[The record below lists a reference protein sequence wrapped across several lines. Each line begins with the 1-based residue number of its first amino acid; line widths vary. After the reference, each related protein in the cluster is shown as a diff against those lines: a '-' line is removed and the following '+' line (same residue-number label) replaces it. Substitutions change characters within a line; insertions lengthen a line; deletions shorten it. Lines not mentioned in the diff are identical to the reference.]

1 MTKRIEF
8 ITTTDA
14 LKQCVTHLKTTP
26 EIAIDLEFD
35 KNYYRYGFN
44 LCLVQIFS
52 GEICFLI
59 DPLSNELEIETLF
72 PILENGDIQKVC
84 FSFDEDLRLLHSL
97 GCFPKNLY
105 DIGTASRLLNYPS
118 TSLTNLLI
126 DEMNIDPGKSSQQS
140 NWFKRPLSDRQKS
153 YAANDVLHL
162 LKLKDHIHQ
171 KAESRE
177 IQAWIDE
184 ENRSLDTLDY
194 SDLDHNQTIKEKDK
208 QDLTERE
215 WHQFKLLMHW
225 RDRVAKEYQKPP
237 FQIVSNKI
245 LTQIAKD
252 SRTLMKW
259 PQMRGI
265 FRMIQTEEVKTELLK
280 ILKNGFQEADEL
292 NLSDQRSAKKSLSKE
307 KHRELMAMKAEVS
320 TAKKTIFDPIK
331 QKIKEELG
339 EETAS
344 FMLSNRIIEEIVTS
358 ENGNMLGYKK
368 KYICECADDLGVDTE
383 SLKKYLNI
391 QG

>member
-1 MTKRIEF
+1 MSHPIELV
-8 ITTTDA
+8 TTNDA
-14 LKQCVTHLKTTP
+14 LTRSIKHLQSKS

-52 GEICFLI
+52 GDICFLI
-59 DPLSNELEIETLF
+59 DPLSEELEIETLF
-72 PILENGDIQKVC
+72 PVLENRDIQKIC

-126 DEMNIDPGKSSQQS
+126 DELSIDPGKSSQQS

-171 KAESRE
+171 QAVSRD
-177 IQAWIDE
+177 IQNWIEE
-184 ENRSLDTLDY
+184 ENRSLDELDY

-215 WHQFKLLMHW
+215 WHLFKLLMHW
-225 RDRVAKEYQKPP
+225 RDKVAKKYQKPP
-237 FQIVSNKI
+237 FQIISNQI
-245 LTQIAKD
+245 LAQIAKD
-252 SRTLMKW
+252 SRTLMDW
-259 PQMRGI
+259 LHMRGV
-265 FRMIQTEEVKTELLK
+265 FRMIQTEDVKTELIELLK
-280 ILKNGFQEADEL
+280 EGSTEAEKL
-292 NLSDQRSAKKSLSKE
+292 NLSDQRSAKKSLNKE
-307 KHRELMAMKAEVS
+307 EHRELIALKTEISKAR
-320 TAKKTIFDPIK
+320 KNIFDPIK
-331 QKIKEELG
+331 QKIKEEMG
-339 EETAS
+339 EETAA
-344 FMLSNRIIEEIVTS
+344 FLLSNRIVEELVTG
-358 ENGNMLGYKK
+358 EYGNMLGYKK
-368 KYICECADDLGVDTE
+368 DFIIKCADELGMDTGE
-383 SLKKYLNI
+383 LKKYV
-391 QG
+391 

>member
-1 MTKRIEF
+1 MSHPIELV
-8 ITTTDA
+8 TTNDA
-14 LKQCVTHLKTTP
+14 LTRSIKHLQSKS

-52 GEICFLI
+52 GDICFLI
-59 DPLSNELEIETLF
+59 DPLSEELKIETLF
-72 PILENGDIQKVC
+72 PVLENRDIQKIC

-126 DEMNIDPGKSSQQS
+126 DELSIDPGKSSQQS

-171 KAESRE
+171 QAVSRD
-177 IQAWIDE
+177 IQNWIEE
-184 ENRSLDTLDY
+184 ENRSLDELDY

-215 WHQFKLLMHW
+215 WHLFKLLMHW
-225 RDRVAKEYQKPP
+225 RDKVAKKYQKPP
-237 FQIVSNKI
+237 FQIISNQI
-245 LTQIAKD
+245 LAQIAKD
-252 SRTLMKW
+252 SRTLMDW
-259 PQMRGI
+259 LHMRGV
-265 FRMIQTEEVKTELLK
+265 FRMIQTEDVKTELIELLK
-280 ILKNGFQEADEL
+280 EGSTEAEKL
-292 NLSDQRSAKKSLSKE
+292 NLSDQRSAKKSLNKE
-307 KHRELMAMKAEVS
+307 EHRELMALKTEISKAR
-320 TAKKTIFDPIK
+320 KNIFDPIK
-331 QKIKEELG
+331 QKIKEEMG
-339 EETAS
+339 EETAA
-344 FMLSNRIIEEIVTS
+344 FLLSNRIVEELVTG
-358 ENGNMLGYKK
+358 EYGNMLGYKK
-368 KYICECADDLGVDTE
+368 DFIIKCADELGMDTGE
-383 SLKKYLNI
+383 LKKYV
-391 QG
+391 